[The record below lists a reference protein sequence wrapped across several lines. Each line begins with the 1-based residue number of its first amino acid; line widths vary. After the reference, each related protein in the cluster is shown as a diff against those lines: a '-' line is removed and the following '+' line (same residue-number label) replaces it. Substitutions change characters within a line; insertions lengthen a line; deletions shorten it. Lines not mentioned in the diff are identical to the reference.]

1 MVMAQLPFFLI
12 ALIYKRK
19 MQALFALAFN
29 AGTHHLTSIAKCAK
43 IKHCILR
50 KIAVECANINPERR
64 KPLANL

>member
-29 AGTHHLTSIAKCAK
+29 AGPKVK
-43 IKHCILR
+43 R
-50 KIAVECANINPERR
+50 
-64 KPLANL
+64 